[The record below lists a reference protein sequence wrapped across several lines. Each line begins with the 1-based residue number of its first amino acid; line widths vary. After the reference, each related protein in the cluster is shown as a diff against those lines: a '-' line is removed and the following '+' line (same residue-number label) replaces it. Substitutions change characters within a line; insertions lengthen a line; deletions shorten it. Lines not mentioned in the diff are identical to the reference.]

1 MMTILAF
8 ETMDIPDGV
17 KIKIHAKIIEVLTGS
32 SSATS
37 RTRLGL
43 SARYQQGDQKMKAD
57 SQGLVRLWQNQPRNP
72 HRSLPYRKSHHR
84 HHQGV
89 KDEPILDGNDIELV
103 SWSCALINQKCHL
116 GYQERN
122 NGEIDGLKYLRESYP
137 FVITELLCYVASI
150 GEHSFVTSGYGE
162 ALMGMKG
169 RLRQGCVDLENKPL

>member
-8 ETMDIPDGV
+8 ETMDIPDDV
-17 KIKIHAKIIEVLTGS
+17 KIKVHAKIIEVLTGS

-37 RTRLGL
+37 RTRLEL
-43 SARYQQGDQKMKAD
+43 SARYQQGDRKTKAE
-57 SQGLVRLWQNQPRNP
+57 SRLVRLWQNHPHNP

-103 SWSCALINQKCHL
+103 SRSCALINQKCHL

-122 NGEIDGLKYLRESYP
+122 NGEIDGLKYLRESDP
-137 FVITELLCYVASI
+137 FVIAELLCYVTSI

-162 ALMGMKG
+162 ALMGMEG
-169 RLRQGCVDLENKPL
+169 MLRQGCVDLENKPL